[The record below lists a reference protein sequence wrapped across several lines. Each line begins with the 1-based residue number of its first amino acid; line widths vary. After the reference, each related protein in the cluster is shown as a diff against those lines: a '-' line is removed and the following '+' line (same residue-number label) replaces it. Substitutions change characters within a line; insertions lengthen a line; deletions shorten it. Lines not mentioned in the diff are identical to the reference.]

1 MWHKTHSRK
10 KVEHWHR
17 KVSFPF
23 SKAKPWP
30 GSNISYLEPGGIHGL
45 HLRCVKIIFIF
56 FSSGSAEFKLLAL
69 NSCFMRSSR
78 GQTVLSKN
86 PPWTRYLLWFQRLL
100 RWYTP
105 QSTTRSSGIAKKAV
119 HFWWI
124 IKISTPQALE
134 ATNCGSEMQIVTRV
148 CVTLVTR
155 LVEKL
160 TAISFLI
167 RLVLFKLFTMAIVMV
182 IITLIW

>member
-30 GSNISYLEPGGIHGL
+30 GSYISFRAWRHTWSTLAVCKNYLYFL
-45 HLRCVKIIFIF
+45 
-56 FSSGSAEFKLLAL
+56 SSGSAEFKLLAL

-86 PPWTRYLLWFQRLL
+86 PPWTRYLHWFQRLL

-124 IKISTPQALE
+124 IKISTRQALE
-134 ATNCGSEMQIVTRV
+134 ATNCGSEMQIMTRV
-148 CVTLVTR
+148 CGTLVTR
-155 LVEKL
+155 LDEKL

>member
-56 FSSGSAEFKLLAL
+56 FLLAL
-69 NSCFMRSSR
+69 QNSNYLHWTHVSWIFVSD
-78 GQTVLSKN
+78 KN
-86 PPWTRYLLWFQRLL
+86 PPWTRYLHWFQRLL

-134 ATNCGSEMQIVTRV
+134 ATNCGSEMQIMTRV
-148 CVTLVTR
+148 CGTLVTR
-155 LVEKL
+155 LDEKL